1 MHRIHNLTKRSRAY
15 CAEKEKLHLYKL
27 LISNRTNVNILN
39 LFHDTPLHFGAKG
52 KLGVCKLLISNGANV
67 NALNKLN
74 QTPLHYAAELGKV
87 ATCKFLIS
95 KGANI
100 NALDHLNNTA
110 LHFSAQQGKVNVCRL
125 LVSHGARINC
135 VSNYGFTP
143 LHALWISAQ
152 RRYIYESCENKFTGV
167 QRKRYI
173 YDYHHPLLKSE
184 EAKKRKLSV
193 CMMLISNGAN
203 VNALNCLNETPLD
216 LAAMLGYVDI
226 CKLLISHGTNI
237 KASNNV
243 KRWKPPPLNC
253 AAGDGYIAICDLLIS
268 NGANI
273 HLLDVGEKTPL
284 HCAASRGKV
293 AVCRLLISKGANV
306 NALNWLNETPL
317 NCAAR
322 EGYIA
327 ICDLLI
333 SNGANIHLLGH
344 GDNTPLHWAAS
355 GGKVAV
361 CKLLISKGANIN
373 AVNKMNMTPLDY
385 TIHENE
391 SAIVYRS
398 FYSSDSTWSRQVDV
412 FKLLV
417 ENGAN
422 INNSCFMNCDT
433 PLHFAVRHQLLSVSK
448 LIISKG
454 VDVNSLNGKN
464 ETPLMLSFSKKYVA
478 LTEYLLEN
486 KASYCPGG
494 REYGR
499 DIYSSMLTWL
509 VKEVSL
515 EKAITKKW
523 FWRLGNLIF
532 KTYDFSASTLKSSC
546 RKRIREDEPHIK
558 IGNNFKNV
566 HIPKTLKEYLIHLG
580 ELVDLFEENICA
592 EISSQA
598 QVLFEETSSAET
610 SAPRNK
616 KRKLTNKDEQVNK
629 KV

>member
-1 MHRIHNLTKRSRAY
+1 
-15 CAEKEKLHLYKL
+15 
-27 LISNRTNVNILN
+27 
-39 LFHDTPLHFGAKG
+39 
-52 KLGVCKLLISNGANV
+52 
-67 NALNKLN
+67 
-74 QTPLHYAAELGKV
+74 
-87 ATCKFLIS
+87 
-95 KGANI
+95 
-100 NALDHLNNTA
+100 
-110 LHFSAQQGKVNVCRL
+110 
-125 LVSHGARINC
+125 
-135 VSNYGFTP
+135 
-143 LHALWISAQ
+143 
-152 RRYIYESCENKFTGV
+152 
-167 QRKRYI
+167 
-173 YDYHHPLLKSE
+173 
-184 EAKKRKLSV
+184 
-193 CMMLISNGAN
+193 MLISNGAN

-391 SAIVYRS
+391 STIVYRS

-417 ENGAN
+417 VNGAN
-422 INNSCFMNCDT
+422 VNNSCFKNCDT
-433 PLHFAVRHQLLSVSK
+433 PLHFAVRHKLLSVSK

-532 KTYDFSASTLKSSC
+532 KTYDFSASTLKLSC

>member
-1 MHRIHNLTKRSRAY
+1 
-15 CAEKEKLHLYKL
+15 
-27 LISNRTNVNILN
+27 
-39 LFHDTPLHFGAKG
+39 
-52 KLGVCKLLISNGANV
+52 
-67 NALNKLN
+67 
-74 QTPLHYAAELGKV
+74 
-87 ATCKFLIS
+87 
-95 KGANI
+95 
-100 NALDHLNNTA
+100 
-110 LHFSAQQGKVNVCRL
+110 
-125 LVSHGARINC
+125 
-135 VSNYGFTP
+135 
-143 LHALWISAQ
+143 
-152 RRYIYESCENKFTGV
+152 
-167 QRKRYI
+167 
-173 YDYHHPLLKSE
+173 
-184 EAKKRKLSV
+184 
-193 CMMLISNGAN
+193 MLISNGAN

-243 KRWKPPPLNC
+243 KQWKPPPLNC

-273 HLLDVGEKTPL
+273 HLLDVGEKHRANVNALNWLNETPLNCAAREGYIAICDLLISNGANIHLLGHGDNTPL
-284 HCAASRGKV
+284 HWAASGGKV
-293 AVCRLLISKGANV
+293 AVCKLLISKGANV

-494 REYGR
+494 RDYGR